1 MQNLRTPVI
10 NYYQV
15 LGISSDA
22 SPEDVKKA
30 FRTLARRYHPD
41 VNPGDQNSEE
51 MFKQI
56 NEAYDI
62 LSDYTKRQQYDSQ
75 FLGGKRRF
83 VGSQTKKRPSNGFP
97 FPNANIGGFWQDNVR
112 SSNGASSGN
121 KNSTYRPNPPNIGD
135 FRPGT
140 TKTIKSTPLLAPN
153 PKTLRLN

>member
-1 MQNLRTPVI
+1 MPLLKT
-10 NYYQV
+10 
-15 LGISSDA
+15 L
-22 SPEDVKKA
+22 KKA

-83 VGSQTKKRPSNGFP
+83 VGSQTKK
-97 FPNANIGGFWQDNVR
+97 
-112 SSNGASSGN
+112 
-121 KNSTYRPNPPNIGD
+121 
-135 FRPGT
+135 
-140 TKTIKSTPLLAPN
+140 TP
-153 PKTLRLN
+153 